1 MPQPQPQLTGNSS
14 RHKLQGGEK
23 GAEKLCSVFCAQHR
37 RPSELQWS
45 DCHNSAACTIRTQ
58 CQLSLDAKSELSAD
72 GLESFDTSRRPQVIR
87 IVAHT
92 DDALQATQRSV
103 SGTAAFSREE
113 APPVGIITIEDVIE
127 ELLQQEI
134 VDETDT
140 HVDNMRLQK

>member
-1 MPQPQPQLTGNSS
+1 M
-14 RHKLQGGEK
+14 
-23 GAEKLCSVFCAQHR
+23 
-37 RPSELQWS
+37 
-45 DCHNSAACTIRTQ
+45 
-58 CQLSLDAKSELSAD
+58 
-72 GLESFDTSRRPQVIR
+72 
-87 IVAHT
+87 AHT
-92 DDALQATQRSV
+92 VDACCLSFEVFPKTTITIIIIADDALQATQRSI

>member
-1 MPQPQPQLTGNSS
+1 MTMHVVIFFGF
-14 RHKLQGGEK
+14 
-23 GAEKLCSVFCAQHR
+23 CSK
-37 RPSELQWS
+37 
-45 DCHNSAACTIRTQ
+45 TIFIIII
-58 CQLSLDAKSELSAD
+58 A
-72 GLESFDTSRRPQVIR
+72 
-87 IVAHT
+87 

>member
-1 MPQPQPQLTGNSS
+1 MAMSHQTQADVRKSLGLWLTLTMHVVIFSS
-14 RHKLQGGEK
+14 
-23 GAEKLCSVFCAQHR
+23 FCQ
-37 RPSELQWS
+37 
-45 DCHNSAACTIRTQ
+45 TIIIIIIII
-58 CQLSLDAKSELSAD
+58 A
-72 GLESFDTSRRPQVIR
+72 
-87 IVAHT
+87 

>member
-1 MPQPQPQLTGNSS
+1 M
-14 RHKLQGGEK
+14 
-23 GAEKLCSVFCAQHR
+23 
-37 RPSELQWS
+37 
-45 DCHNSAACTIRTQ
+45 
-58 CQLSLDAKSELSAD
+58 
-72 GLESFDTSRRPQVIR
+72 
-87 IVAHT
+87 VAHT